1 MSFRITSVPT
11 LGAVALAALTGGA
24 LAQDVAPGERVLSV
38 GGSVTEIV
46 YALGEQ
52 DRLVGRDTTSSY
64 PPEVLELPD
73 VGYMRALSP
82 EGVLSVSPD
91 LIVAEQNSGPPETIE
106 VLESAGISFVTV
118 PEEYS
123 VDGVAQKI
131 LIVGEALGEPEAARQ
146 LAEEVS
152 ADLRTAMQPVT
163 EDSPGVLFIISAADG
178 RIMAGGQGTGAD
190 GIITMAGG
198 RNVMTDIQG
207 YKQVSDEAVARA
219 NPDVIVMMDRVG
231 DHGLTDDALFAMPA
245 IAPTSAAETRSVVRM
260 DGMLML
266 GFGPRVA
273 EAVTGLSQAL
283 HE

>member
-1 MSFRITSVPT
+1 MRGLT
-11 LGAVALAALTGGA
+11 LALGLAAGLATPALAPAQAADTRAERIVSIGGA
-24 LAQDVAPGERVLSV
+24 
-38 GGSVTEIV
+38 VTEII
-46 YALGEQ
+46 YALGQQ
-52 DRLVGRDTTSSY
+52 DRLIARDTTSNFPAS
-64 PPEVLELPD
+64 VAELPD
-73 VGYMRALSP
+73 VGYARALSP